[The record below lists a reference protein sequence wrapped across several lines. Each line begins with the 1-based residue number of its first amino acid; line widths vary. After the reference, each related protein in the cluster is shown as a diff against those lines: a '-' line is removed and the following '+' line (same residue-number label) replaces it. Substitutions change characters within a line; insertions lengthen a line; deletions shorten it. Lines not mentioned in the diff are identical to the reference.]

1 MDTKTQKK
9 TKNSSAQ
16 DMIGGEKMKKNLL
29 AILAALV
36 ALLVCASI
44 FVACTEEGTG
54 EETGGGINIEETDDE
69 GNVIDS
75 GDEIGTGNQTADKIG
90 DPGAYQYT
98 ECDQTVY
105 VNNPDS
111 AVTLRSEDY
120 KALGSIAHGTELRR
134 IGLSTDEANYW
145 SKVIH
150 NEKTYYVATKFLTT
164 IKNADEGFVEIEKT
178 VIVND
183 QTGSLKI
190 RNLPTFDGS
199 QIIGFAI
206 AGTEYKVVAEN
217 AETGWYKIEFV
228 PYGATEATFGY
239 IKSGADNFVKQK
251 DADNKTEKDTTA
263 DTTQDTGDADENG
276 GSGK

>member
-1 MDTKTQKK
+1 
-9 TKNSSAQ
+9 
-16 DMIGGEKMKKNLL
+16 MKKRLL

-36 ALLVCASI
+36 ALLVCTSL
-44 FVACTEEGTG
+44 FVACNDEGT
-54 EETGGGINIEETDDE
+54 ENDTSGGINIGETDTN
-69 GNVIDS
+69 GNVIES
-75 GDEIGTGNQTADKIG
+75 GNEIGTGNQNVEIG
-90 DPGAYQYT
+90 DPGDYNYT

-120 KALGSIAHGTELRR
+120 EALGSIAHGTELRR

-183 QTGSLKI
+183 QTGSLNI

-199 QIIGFAI
+199 QVIGWAV

-217 AETGWYKIEFV
+217 AETGWYKIEFT
-228 PYGATEATFGY
+228 PYGSDEVAYGY
-239 IKSGADNFVKQK
+239 IKSGADNFVKQEN
-251 DADNKTEKDTTA
+251 ADDKTEQDTTA
-263 DTTQDTGDADENG
+263 DTQDTGDADTNG
-276 GSGK
+276 GSVK